1 MQIWTYYFIIY
12 YFTFTL
18 GEPGHQNDHFE
29 FIKFLN
35 HIYEKSNEVLKD
47 ERDEIEVKLKYFL
60 RLKRR
65 EYKIL
70 TNKLSSP

>member
-1 MQIWTYYFIIY
+1 MHY
-12 YFTFTL
+12 FTL
-18 GEPGHQNDHFE
+18 GEPGHQNDHFD

-65 EYKIL
+65 EYQIL
-70 TNKLSSP
+70 ANKLSSP